1 MPSSSN
7 VRQVPVALYRSELSV
22 LGLTH
27 ASTMPAMNEVKAAY
41 KKLALVRHPYIYTF
55 FFGCGLALA
64 LGGQLLSPRDINTNK
79 AFVYFVFPSRHR
91 GSHVTLASD
100 CHLKTS
106 KPFWRDLASWQAPRG
121 WASDKEETTR
131 THIID
136 LYNAVVAS
144 DRLEDIRDSWQKILN
159 CGLSLATPL
168 LVLSEWRSYIL

>member
-1 MPSSSN
+1 M
-7 VRQVPVALYRSELSV
+7 SELSV

-106 KPFWRDLASWQAPRG
+106 KPFWRDLAWDTGYSFIYI
-121 WASDKEETTR
+121 
-131 THIID
+131 HIYMYTCIS
-136 LYNAVVAS
+136 NM
-144 DRLEDIRDSWQKILN
+144 
-159 CGLSLATPL
+159 
-168 LVLSEWRSYIL
+168 YIYIYMC